1 MQYIDTES
9 LITKEG
15 VFDDQLFRQ
24 SAEIV
29 VSKLE
34 KYLADSSIRGLALS
48 NPYDLSQTAKEIMNQ
63 GQNDKAL
70 CNQEKLEAII
80 DLYIKTGIQV
90 YSPGYMGR
98 QFSGVIPLAALIDLI
113 SSIVSQPSSFYE
125 AGQLPNVVE
134 RIMADE
140 FNQFIGWNPDTFA
153 MVTTSGGTL
162 GNLTALL
169 AARNEKFPQIW

>member
-162 GNLTALL
+162 QQFEIKPATRMVKL
-169 AARNEKFPQIW
+169 

>member
-1 MQYIDTES
+1 MQYIDTEN
-9 LITKEG
+9 LITKDTENLITTEG
-15 VFDDQLFRQ
+15 LFDDQLFRQ

-98 QFSGVIPLAALIDLI
+98 QFSGIIPLAGLIDLI
-113 SSIVSQPSSFYE
+113 SSIVSHPPPSMK
-125 AGQLPNVVE
+125 Q
-134 RIMADE
+134 
-140 FNQFIGWNPDTFA
+140 
-153 MVTTSGGTL
+153 
-162 GNLTALL
+162 GNYPT
-169 AARNEKFPQIW
+169 